1 MDGDTSMTYTIGNID
16 INTDTVTLSA
26 IGSDYLTNTVWTTST
41 DAIWNGSNGLSIADT
56 NPSGK
61 ITLRGDNA
69 DIDINGESL
78 KETLQAIKDALKIP
92 NRIQQ
97 DAKLEESFEELKELR
112 ETYERLCKEYREKQ
126 RVWDILNKE

>member
-1 MDGDTSMTYTIGNID
+1 MDGDTIMTYSLGNITL
-16 INTDTVTLSA
+16 NTDTVTLSA
-26 IGSDYLTNTVWTTST
+26 MGSDYLNNTVWTTST
-41 DAIWNGSNGLSIADT
+41 DAIWTGSNGLSITDT
-56 NPSGK
+56 KPSAK
-61 ITLRGDNA
+61 IVLQGENA

-97 DAKLEESFEELKELR
+97 DARLEESFQELKELR
-112 ETYERLCKEYREKQ
+112 ETYERLCKEYQEKQ

>member
-1 MDGDTSMTYTIGNID
+1 MTYSLGNITL
-16 INTDTVTLSA
+16 NTDTVTLSA
-26 IGSDYLTNTVWTTST
+26 MGSDYLNNTVWTTST
-41 DAIWNGSNGLSIADT
+41 DAIWTGSNGLSITDT
-56 NPSGK
+56 KPSAK
-61 ITLRGDNA
+61 IVLQGENA

-97 DAKLEESFEELKELR
+97 DARLEESFQELKELR
-112 ETYERLCKEYREKQ
+112 ETYERLCKEYQEKQ